1 MKSHIYRMFP
11 RFILFLLLILSVFP
25 GLIKPIHA
33 QNGFIILQQGD
44 SLIGNPRLILTNRGA
59 TVGFTP
65 VNQEAEII
73 FQAVEVL
80 EFVEESGSR
89 FHRVYQPEKT
99 QITGYS
105 FATVLGRGELS
116 LLRIG
121 TNLYLMGSSG
131 WVKILENTDS
141 LVSLPMTGTG
151 QGSYSK
157 SNKEYVTVLS
167 DAFLRCQ
174 NLSLE
179 ITSGKR
185 TVDLTSESLLD
196 LLVDYHKCV
205 GVPFTVTE
213 TQPKE
218 VARKQWTISAL
229 GGIQWWSLDNLQ
241 LKGSGFQYLRPT
253 FLPTYGASIGR
264 RIRSNKI
271 NPNLSYLAELQLLF
285 GEVRMT
291 GVGLLYAPD
300 EVRDSLDL
308 KFIFAQIPIGI
319 SISNPEIPGN
329 PYLLA
334 GLLFQ
339 MTAQREVSRFTR
351 TYPLVYLQN
360 GGPRT
365 DDEVYPINKAPKLG
379 PWFGVGIGVID
390 GLGLLEARIQLL
402 GTEFEGFSGG
412 SAWQFFAKF
421 SLLL

>member
-1 MKSHIYRMFP
+1 MR
-11 RFILFLLLILSVFP
+11 SVFY
-25 GLIKPIHA
+25 PIALLFTILGTHSSLFS
-33 QNGFIILQQGD
+33 QTGFVILQQGD
-44 SLIGNPRLILTNRGA
+44 TLFGQPRLVLTNQGN
-59 TVGFTP
+59 TVAFIP
-65 VNQEAEII
+65 QNQEPEIL

-121 TNLYLMGSSG
+121 TNLYLMESSG
-131 WVKILENTDS
+131 RVKILENTDS
-141 LVSLPMTGTG
+141 LVSSSTPGT
-151 QGSYSK
+151 GSYSR
-157 SNKEYVTVLS
+157 SNKEYITVLS
-167 DAFLRCQ
+167 NAFIKCQ

-179 ITSGKR
+179 ITSQTR
-185 TVDLTSESLLD
+185 TVELNSESLLA
-196 LLVDYHKCV
+196 LLADYHECA
-205 GVPFTVTE
+205 GVPFVVAE
-213 TQPKE
+213 IRSKE
-218 VARKQWTISAL
+218 VAPKHWTLSTL
-229 GGIQWWSLDNLQ
+229 GGMQWWSLDNLQ
-241 LKGSGFQYLRPT
+241 LKGSDFQYLRPN
-253 FLPTYGASIGR
+253 FLPIYGASVGR
-264 RIRSNKI
+264 RIRSNKL

-285 GEVRMT
+285 GEVRMN
-291 GVGLLYAPD
+291 GVGRLHAPD

-334 GLLFQ
+334 GLIFQ
-339 MTAQREVSRFTR
+339 MTAQREVLRFTR
-351 TYPLVYLQN
+351 TYPLILPQN

-365 DDEVYPINKAPKLG
+365 DEGVYPINQIPKLG

-390 GLGLLEARIQLL
+390 GLGLLEARVQLL

-412 SAWQFFAKF
+412 TAWQLFATF
-421 SLLL
+421 SLQL